1 MNNQQLEVKVKTVSG
16 SLLYKNGYVC
26 SVDVLMELGYL
37 SAKDYDNW
45 RFGRVGY
52 LERVCQVNLRK
63 LSLINKSI
71 RKFAVQQQ
79 LKSSWTAYMKY
90 GKGPKKHL
98 QFSKSGDDK
107 IEKAYATHFVKSRD
121 KTVIAE
127 HREDELPF

>member
-16 SLLYKNGYVC
+16 SLLYKKGYVC
-26 SVDVLMELGYL
+26 SVDVLMGLGCL

-45 RFGRVGY
+45 RFGRVEY
-52 LERVCQVNLRK
+52 LERACQANLKK

-79 LKSSWTAYMKY
+79 LKPSWTAYMKY

-98 QFSKSGDDK
+98 QFSKSGDDN
-107 IEKAYATHFVKSRD
+107 IEKAYATHFVKFKDQSQ
-121 KTVIAE
+121 KEKGKEAE
-127 HREDELPF
+127 